1 MRVLIFLFASM
12 ILMAGLAAP
21 AQAQDDAD
29 DGDEKRPRD
38 HLVIRIGE
46 GGEVEQLDVT
56 LPTATPRQVQ
66 RTMAQ
71 LLAYMACMDNG
82 GDAVFCSAR
91 ADSTLTRSHL
101 EITTGP
107 AYGPYPGVPGYTPG
121 YYPDTSI
128 SNPFDIRHDVYSS
141 TEDEL
146 YRQYEYDQAQ
156 REEMERIRARAVED
170 ARVDA
175 LREVVSSQIELE
187 ERVQATGE
195 LLEQTGQRLETLAGQ
210 VDETVAGLSETQLE
224 LDETRDVTED
234 VIEGQQTQ
242 IETLQEDQ
250 EQKKKKKE

>member
-12 ILMAGLAAP
+12 ILMVGLAAP

-29 DGDEKRPRD
+29 DGIEKKHKD
-38 HLVIRIGE
+38 HLVIRIGQ
-46 GGEVEQLDVT
+46 GGEVERFDVT

-82 GDAVFCSAR
+82 SDARFCSAQ
-91 ADSTLTRSHL
+91 ADSTLTRSHF
-101 EITTGP
+101 EITTSP
-107 AYGPYPGVPGYTPG
+107 TYGPYPAVPGYSPG
-121 YYPDTSI
+121 YVPDTSI
-128 SNPFDIRHDVYSS
+128 NNPFNIQHGYSR
-141 TEDEL
+141 TEEEL
-146 YRQYEYDQAQ
+146 YQQYEYSQAQ

-175 LREVVSSQIELE
+175 LREVVSGQIELE
-187 ERVQATGE
+187 ERVQATDE
-195 LLEQTGQRLETLAGQ
+195 RLEQAHERLEAVAGQ
-210 VDETVAGLSETQLE
+210 IHQTTAGLSTTRSE

-242 IETLQEDQ
+242 IDLLQEEQ
-250 EQKKKKKE
+250 QKKKKK